1 MAYGAQGNMNNQLTK
16 KEREHLAK
24 IKAMPCSVC
33 GDQSGSEAHHIEQHK
48 QYLCIP
54 LCESCHRSG
63 FNGIHGQARIWKVMK
78 KTEMS
83 CLNDTIKLLMEK

>member
-1 MAYGAQGNMNNQLTK
+1 MNNQLTA

-24 IKAMPCSVC
+24 VKSLPCSVC
-33 GDQSGSEAHHIEQHK
+33 GASGVSEAHHIEQHR

-54 LCESCHRSG
+54 LCESCHRSS
-63 FNGIHGQARIWKVMK
+63 FNGIHGQARIWKVLK

-83 CLNDTIKLLMEK
+83 CLNDTIKALVNQ

>member
-1 MAYGAQGNMNNQLTK
+1 MNNQLNA
-16 KEREHLAK
+16 KERAHLAR
-24 IKAMPCSVC
+24 IKTMPCSVC
-33 GDQSGSEAHHIEQHK
+33 GALGESEAHHIQQHK

-54 LCESCHRSG
+54 LCESCHRSS

-83 CLNDTIKLLMEK
+83 CLNDTVRQLIGH